1 MCVFLCYI
9 DQFWLDNSGQVHSE
23 VVLIRPLMR
32 DCPSLKH
39 LCRLA
44 CNQHRQQQQQPQP
57 VPSSKCAVA
66 NSPFRSSPS
75 SVKIPPTIKSYLNEY
90 PYQH

>member
-1 MCVFLCYI
+1 MRFGLF

-32 DCPSLKH
+32 ECPPLKH

-44 CNQHRQQQQQPQP
+44 CNQQRQQPP
-57 VPSSKCAVA
+57 PTPPGKSSSSSSSVA
-66 NSPFRSSPS
+66 NSPFRSPS
-75 SVKIPPTIKSYLNEY
+75 SVKIPPTIKSYLDEY